1 MYNFLL
7 EHEVPSGGVVAIGA
21 ARPSAMVGH
30 RQARAARGRKKE
42 ALGCNALLLQVRS
55 DWAWYKALFGFKG
68 WASKEICWRCKAN
81 FSDIPWTTPRAP
93 RHGGRPDTAHRSCWR
108 ARPSKDQCQPSVL
121 FAWVFGRA
129 HLHRCVALDGPGHD
143 ARRDWK
149 CVFRSGSAIHCPR
162 RQVLLTY
169 VANLNS
175 SFAPS
180 HGLFRGFVTARCL
193 FILALSTFCGTSG
206 FPLFCTSVGF
216 HPSSSRLEF
225 SFASCWQRV
234 VRNRHRNRKMMT
246 RNSSRCT

>member
-1 MYNFLL
+1 MTFLG
-7 EHEVPSGGVVAIGA
+7 P
-21 ARPSAMVGH
+21 
-30 RQARAARGRKKE
+30 
-42 ALGCNALLLQVRS
+42 
-55 DWAWYKALFGFKG
+55 
-68 WASKEICWRCKAN
+68 
-81 FSDIPWTTPRAP
+81 TPPAP

-162 RQVLLTY
+162 RQVLLTH

-193 FILALSTFCGTSG
+193 FILALSTFCGTNG

-246 RNSSRCT
+246 RNSSRCV